1 MTVGEHLVSRGL
13 KCVVYSRCGHGPLSS
28 SHLPAWR
35 RLRPVSVETVTRC
48 SGIDHAVLLCVAWQ
62 WRSALRQMEG
72 LARTCT
78 AWEGINPL
86 FLARV

>member
-1 MTVGEHLVSRGL
+1 MTVGENLVSRGL
-13 KCVVYSRCGHGPLSS
+13 KFVVYSGCVHSPLSS
-28 SHLPAWR
+28 SHERW
-35 RLRPVSVETVTRC
+35 RLRPVSVETVNRC

-62 WRSALRQMEG
+62 WHSALRQMEG

-86 FLARV
+86 FLAPV